1 MRRENQEALM
11 KSNYKVLIYYHIPE
25 YVDRFQRLLRE
36 GRENIQLLVCKNK
49 EQINQVINKGD
60 IIFSG
65 YTFPVDL
72 ISKAGNLKWIQSM
85 SAGVENYARSKLIPP
100 NVIITKIKG
109 IFGPIMSEYVVGYI
123 LAITQNMKKVFHNQ
137 KKRHWQPFV
146 VDSVRHKT
154 VGVMGLGS
162 VGAYIAY
169 QVYLMG
175 AVVIALE
182 EQEKRLPYVSQEY
195 PVTEIEEFLGR
206 SDFVVVTVPLTD
218 ATEGTIGE
226 KEFKM
231 MKKSAYLINVSRG
244 PLVQE
249 RALLKALKQGS
260 IAGAVLDVFNEE
272 PLPKDHELWNL
283 DNVVITP
290 HISGPDIPEEIA
302 KLFLENLKRFEE
314 GKKLVGAV
322 DREKAY

>member
-1 MRRENQEALM
+1 M

-36 GRENIQLLVCKNK
+36 GREDIQLLVCKNK
-49 EQINQVINKGD
+49 EQINQVIDKGD

-146 VDSVRHKT
+146 VDSIRHKT

-218 ATEGTIGE
+218 ATESTIGE

>member
-1 MRRENQEALM
+1 M

-25 YVDRFQRLLRE
+25 YVDQFQRLLRE
-36 GRENIQLLVCKNK
+36 GREDIQLLVCKNK
-49 EQINQVINKGD
+49 EQINQVIHKGD

-146 VDSVRHKT
+146 VDSIRHKT

-218 ATEGTIGE
+218 ATEDTIGE

-249 RALLKALKQGS
+249 RSLLKALKQGS

>member
-1 MRRENQEALM
+1 M

-36 GRENIQLLVCKNK
+36 GREDIQLLVCKNK
-49 EQINQVINKGD
+49 EQINQVIDKGD

>member
-1 MRRENQEALM
+1 M

-36 GRENIQLLVCKNK
+36 GREDIQLLVCKNK

>member
-1 MRRENQEALM
+1 M

-25 YVDRFQRLLRE
+25 YVDQFQRLLRE
-36 GRENIQLLVCKNK
+36 GREDIQLLVCKNK
-49 EQINQVINKGD
+49 EQINQVIDKGD

-146 VDSVRHKT
+146 VDSIRHKT

-218 ATEGTIGE
+218 ATESTVGE

>member
-1 MRRENQEALM
+1 M

-25 YVDRFQRLLRE
+25 YVDRFQRLLKE
-36 GRENIQLLVCKNK
+36 SQENLQLLVCKNK
-49 EQINQVINKGD
+49 EQVNQAIDKAD

-65 YTFPVDL
+65 HTFPVDL
-72 ISKAGNLKWIQSM
+72 ISKARNLKWIQSM

-137 KKRHWQPFV
+137 KKRCWQPFV
-146 VDSVRHKT
+146 VDSIRHKT

-206 SDFVVVTVPLTD
+206 ADFVVLTVPLTD
-218 ATEGTIGE
+218 ATEGIMGE

-231 MKKSAYLINVSRG
+231 MKKGAYLVNVSRG

-249 RALLKALKQGS
+249 EALLKALKQGT
-260 IAGAVLDVFNEE
+260 IAGAVLDVFNKE
-272 PLPKDHELWNL
+272 PLPEDHELWDL
-283 DNVVITP
+283 DNAIITP

-302 KLFLENLKRFEE
+302 KVFIENLKRFEE
-314 GKKLVGAV
+314 GKKLVGVV
-322 DREKAY
+322 DREKEY

>member
-36 GRENIQLLVCKNK
+36 GREDIQLLVCKNK
-49 EQINQVINKGD
+49 EQINQVIDKGD

>member
-1 MRRENQEALM
+1 M

-36 GRENIQLLVCKNK
+36 GREDIQLLVCKNK
-49 EQINQVINKGD
+49 EQINQVIDKGD

-72 ISKAGNLKWIQSM
+72 ISKAENLKWIQSM

-226 KEFKM
+226 EEFKM